1 MQTPKLIFAAV
12 IAAGSLVAAMAPA
25 SAMPAANV
33 QEGASSV
40 QIEQAGWRCGPGAH
54 MNRWGRCVY
63 NGRPMYHHRR
73 WRRY

>member
-1 MQTPKLIFAAV
+1 MQTPKLILAAV

-40 QIEQAGWRCGPGAH
+40 QIE
-54 MNRWGRCVY
+54 
-63 NGRPMYHHRR
+63 
-73 WRRY
+73 